1 MIGKEISHYRVLEQL
16 GGGGMGVVYKAEDT
30 KLGRFVALKFLPP
43 DVSEDR
49 RALERI
55 QREARS
61 ASALN
66 HPNICTVYDID
77 EFEGQPFIAM
87 EYMDGQTLRHRI
99 EGKPLR
105 TETLFELAIQIV
117 DALDAAH
124 AQGIVHR
131 DIKSS
136 NIFVTQRGQA
146 KVLDFGLAKL
156 VPRPRRVAEAV
167 GVLAID
173 TAASTETHLT
183 SPGTAVGTMAYMSPE
198 QPRGED
204 IDARSDLF
212 SFGVVLYEMATGAL
226 PFKGNTSAAIV
237 GALLYESPVSPL
249 RLNMELPPELEYVCT
264 KALEKDRNLRYQ
276 SASELLSDLKRLK
289 REIDSGRVS
298 TGAAQRASGSMPA
311 VQAEKSVAVLYFNNT
326 SGAKE
331 DEYFRD
337 GVTEDII
344 AELSKIKELRVYPP
358 SAVFGFRDKVVAEPQ
373 VGQQLNAAYVLG
385 GSLRRAGNNLRLIA
399 QLVETRTGHTVWAD
413 RFNRQLEDV
422 FAIQDEIANSIA
434 GALKLAL
441 TEQEKQAISK
451 APTASV
457 KAYDFYLRGRQF
469 FHQLRR
475 KSYEIARQM
484 FDRAIEIDPNYAR
497 AYAGIA
503 DCLSFLYSNFDTNPN
518 LLDDA
523 DAASRKALE
532 LDPDLAEAHASR
544 ALALSLRK
552 KYDEAAKE
560 FEAALRL
567 DSNLFEAYY
576 YHGRSLFSQGKMKEA
591 AELFVKAHQ
600 VNPDDFQAPALL
612 APIYKGLG
620 QMAEA
625 EAAYRRL
632 FQLVEKHIKAYP
644 DDVRAIYFGAS
655 ALVQLGEREQSLE
668 WNRRALA
675 LEPDDPGVLYN
686 VACVYASLGELE
698 SAVDCLEKAVRSGM
712 AQKDWMAHDSD
723 LDPLR
728 TQPRF
733 QELLK
738 RL

>member
-1 MIGKEISHYRVLEQL
+1 MIGKEFSHYRVLEKL

-30 KLGRFVALKFLPP
+30 KLGRSVALKFLPE
-43 DVSEDR
+43 DVSNDK

-87 EYMDGQTLRHRI
+87 EYLDGQTLRHRI
-99 EGKPLR
+99 EGKALR
-105 TETLFELAIQIV
+105 TETLLELAIQIA

-136 NIFVTQRGQA
+136 NIFVTPRGQA

-156 VPRPRRVAEAV
+156 VSRPKRVAEAV
-167 GVLAID
+167 GVLSVD

-183 SPGTAVGTMAYMSPE
+183 SPGTAVGTVAYMSPE
-198 QPRGED
+198 QARGED

-237 GALLYESPVSPL
+237 GALLYEAPPSPL
-249 RLNMELPPELEYVCT
+249 RLNLDLPAQLEYVCT
-264 KALEKDRNLRYQ
+264 KALEKDRSLRYQ

-289 REIDSGRVS
+289 REVDSGKL
-298 TGAAQRASGSMPA
+298 SGSAAARTSGTVPA
-311 VQAEKSVAVLYFNNT
+311 AQAEKSVAVLYFNNT
-326 SGAKE
+326 SGDKE

-344 AELSKIKELRVYPP
+344 AELSKIKELRVFPP
-358 SAVFGFRDKVVAEPQ
+358 SAVFALRDKVVTEPQ

-422 FAIQDEIANSIA
+422 FAIQDEIAHSIA

-469 FHQLRR
+469 FHQFRR
-475 KSYEIARQM
+475 KSYEAARQM
-484 FDRAIEIDPNYAR
+484 FERAIEIDPQYAR

-503 DCLSFLYSNFDTNPN
+503 DCLSFLYSSFDSNPK

-523 DAASRKALE
+523 DVASRKALE
-532 LDPDLAEAHASR
+532 LDPELAEAHASR
-544 ALALSLRK
+544 ALVLSLRK
-552 KYDEAAKE
+552 KHDEAAKE

-567 DSNLFEAYY
+567 DPNLFEAYY
-576 YHGRSLFSQGKMKEA
+576 FYARSLFAQGKMQQA
-591 AELFVKAHQ
+591 AEYFEKAHE

-612 APIYKGLG
+612 GPVYKGLG
-620 QMAEA
+620 KKAEA
-625 EAAYRRL
+625 EAAYRRVC
-632 FQLVEKHIKAYP
+632 QLVEKHLKAYP

-655 ALVQLGEREQSLE
+655 ALCQLGEREKSAE

-686 VACVYASLGELE
+686 VACVYAGLGEAD
-698 SAVDCLEKAVRSGM
+698 SAIDCLEKAVQSGRT
-712 AQKDWMAHDSD
+712 QRDWMEHDSD

-728 TQPRF
+728 NHARF
-733 QELLK
+733 QELLQ